1 MKNLIAIFAV
11 LVFTTSNLSASTT
24 PMKIISTDEVEVVLV
39 DNLDIFS
46 SAEFNKDSENLE
58 FTTNDQIS
66 LIQIF
71 DSEGNIE
78 FQLPVMSTDVKI
90 NKNLFN
96 AGTSK
101 VGFILSGQNQVHFT
115 EITIK

>member
-11 LVFTTSNLSASTT
+11 LVFSTVNLSASTT
-24 PMKIISTDEVEVVLV
+24 PMKIISTAEVEVVMV
-39 DNLDIFS
+39 DNLDIFN
-46 SAEFNKDSENLE
+46 SAEFNESSENLE
-58 FTTNDQIS
+58 FTTTDQIS
-66 LIQIF
+66 IIQIF
-71 DSEGNIE
+71 DNEGNIE

-96 AGTSK
+96 EGTSK

-115 EITIK
+115 QITIK